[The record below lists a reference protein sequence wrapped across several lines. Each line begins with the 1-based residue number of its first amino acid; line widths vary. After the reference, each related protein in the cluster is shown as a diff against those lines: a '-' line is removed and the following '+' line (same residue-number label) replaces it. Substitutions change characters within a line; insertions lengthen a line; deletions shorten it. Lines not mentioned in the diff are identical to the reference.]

1 MAYVRRTEELVCE
14 VKAKVN
20 QMRDHALKPYEA
32 KEIQRN
38 SVEYNELYAAVE
50 PFAWRAAP
58 ELKDKIPDEWLSNST
73 FKLVH
78 TRIDYDMPNYD
89 MPNSDAVELRFKQ
102 HTFVKLN
109 VPEGSPPFKLPP
121 NYEKQGGYYG
131 DPHADMKLKHEYVPP
146 SVVKWF
152 EAEHKN
158 SRTRDELIAKYNGI
172 RDKLESFM
180 LGHKSLNKMLEAMP
194 DFEHYVPERFM
205 DRIRKPN
212 VKRENTGVQTT
223 IVEELNINTEELVTA
238 AIAHRLSD
246 RDAA

>member
-20 QMRDHALKPYEA
+20 QMRDHALKPYKE

-73 FKLVH
+73 FKSVH
-78 TRIDYDMPNYD
+78 TRIDYDMPN
-89 MPNSDAVELRFKQ
+89 SKQ
-102 HTFVKLN
+102 YTFVKLN
-109 VPEGSPPFKLPP
+109 VPKDSPPFKLPP

-131 DPHADMKLKHEYVPP
+131 DPHTDMKFKNEDVPP

-152 EAEHKN
+152 EAEYKN
-158 SRTRDELIAKYNGI
+158 SRTRDELIAKYKGI

-194 DFEHYVPERFM
+194 DFQHYVPERFM

-223 IVEELNINTEELVTA
+223 IIEELDIDTQELVTA
-238 AIAHRLSD
+238 AVAHRLSN